1 MKKYII
7 NGYPVKAVYD
17 NSLCKPFKNPL
28 QLLSK
33 RGSKAWRKAR
43 GIKGNQREQ
52 KAHGSYERLPWVFF
66 IILVFPIIQ
75 RRGVRK
81 SHLDF
86 SEGRAGDRAGSES
99 GRNSRGISGQ
109 RGII

>member
-1 MKKYII
+1 M
-7 NGYPVKAVYD
+7 
-17 NSLCKPFKNPL
+17 
-28 QLLSK
+28 
-33 RGSKAWRKAR
+33 
-43 GIKGNQREQ
+43 
-52 KAHGSYERLPWVFF
+52 
-66 IILVFPIIQ
+66 FPIIQ

-109 RGII
+109 KGIIYWLQYSTGYTERLQVRAAAPLSENTTSFVIESHKRVMFLI